1 MTAPNNHHTGGNNMA
16 AVMNALLA
24 NINAPLHWQYHGHGP
39 PHHPLR
45 ALRLHLLSQTIFGTL
60 PGELLDEI
68 IRIAERESVSN
79 STGVSTTTAT
89 LLPMDSHPALTPPRN
104 GSSPFMLIPVE
115 MRRAIF
121 ASELTTK
128 DKDVPYAPQCDTEA
142 HKPTGPVDEKME
154 STKRNRA
161 STLMT
166 VNSKI
171 ADEIATMLYEER
183 YFVIHVHEGF
193 KTGGVEFLNSRRQ
206 MLQYQDEFRE
216 DARFARFKHGEKYGF
231 DRLKKLKIV
240 IHPASSDEPDNRHI
254 HINTFFMIWALCQ
267 LLHNGEYNDE
277 EQMKKTKLTH
287 ITIEFAPAPVRA
299 VSKSFTGRRAI
310 ARADPQNYLW
320 DALAERPST
329 TSVRNCPD
337 IEVIL
342 RPFSI
347 LRTHKVEITL
357 PEKLGG
363 HMPTVEFV
371 ARLQRRMRSS
381 QGNEDIY
388 DHDFMNEEY
397 AHKIRGL
404 SGDFGRYT
412 FELLHSTG
420 RGIRVDG
427 LNSEDMAEDG
437 QDEEDYEDD
446 EEDGKRDLSPMSKKS
461 PTGDWK
467 RLKGVSGSK
476 RRDEKLDTFMSD
488 EDRDME
494 IAKERSLQDM
504 LRAPPPSLRYGTQQA
519 GSNTLRAG
527 PSSSS
532 TSAGNSFASTGRT
545 LGGPRASNTSVPWAT
560 RARETTPE
568 RNYHTGHT
576 LADSPG
582 SDGPSWSPGH
592 NASPTSGDARP
603 RSMQDTFIDASAA
616 RIVAWQRFANS
627 PSATTSQTNAA
638 LVGTALGQSENGRTL
653 GEAGATLEQT
663 DVARANLNLLR
674 ARLDRLRRV
683 DRGGVWLA
691 FGMGKAAAYMA
702 GTYDIIYG
710 PCCFDV
716 SQRIWAG
723 GTMLTAT
730 SLG

>member
-1 MTAPNNHHTGGNNMA
+1 MAAPNNQPHGGNNMT
-16 AVMNALLA
+16 AVMMALLA
-24 NINAPLHWQYHGHGP
+24 NINAPLHWHHHGNGSA
-39 PHHPLR
+39 HHPLR
-45 ALRLHLLSQTIFGTL
+45 ALRLHLLAQTPFGSL
-60 PGELLDEI
+60 PSELLDQI

-79 STGVSTTTAT
+79 STGMSNAMAT

-121 ASELTTK
+121 ACELTTK
-128 DKDVPYAPQCDTEA
+128 DKNVPYLPQCDTEA

-166 VNSKI
+166 LNSKI

-193 KTGGVEFLNSRRQ
+193 KTGGVEFLNAGRQ
-206 MLQYQDEFRE
+206 KLQYQDEFRE

-254 HINTFFMIWALCQ
+254 HMNTFFMIWALCQ

-277 EQMKKTKLTH
+277 EQMKKNKLTH

-320 DALAERPST
+320 DALAEKPST

-363 HMPTVEFV
+363 HIPTVEFV

-381 QGNEDIY
+381 QGNADIY

-397 AHKIRGL
+397 AHRIRGL

-412 FELLHSTG
+412 FELLYSTG
-420 RGIRVDG
+420 KGTRVDG
-427 LNSEDMAEDG
+427 LNSGDMAEDG
-437 QDEEDYEDD
+437 EDGEDGEDD
-446 EEDGKRDLSPMSKKS
+446 EEDGKRDLSPMSKRS
-461 PTGDWK
+461 PAGDSKRWK
-467 RLKGVSGSK
+467 GEGGSK
-476 RRDEKLDTFMSD
+476 RRDEDLDTFMSE

-494 IAKERSLQDM
+494 IAMERSLQDM

-527 PSSSS
+527 PS
-532 TSAGNSFASTGRT
+532 TRAGNQFASTGRT
-545 LGGPRASNTSVPWAT
+545 LGGSPTNSSYLSNT

-568 RNYHTGHT
+568 RNYHTGRT

-582 SDGPSWSPGH
+582 SDVPSWSPGR
-592 NASPTSGDARP
+592 NASPTSNDARP
-603 RSMQDTFIDASAA
+603 RSIQDALTEASATA
-616 RIVAWQRFANS
+616 IANWQSFANHPPLGS
-627 PSATTSQTNAA
+627 SAATTQTNIA
-638 LVGTALGQSENGRTL
+638 LGGRTLGQSENGRTL

-663 DVARANLNLLR
+663 DVARANTNLLR
-674 ARLDRLRRV
+674 ARLDRLRRYNS
-683 DRGGVWLA
+683 GA
-691 FGMGKAAAYMA
+691 
-702 GTYDIIYG
+702 
-710 PCCFDV
+710 
-716 SQRIWAG
+716 
-723 GTMLTAT
+723 
-730 SLG
+730 

>member
-1 MTAPNNHHTGGNNMA
+1 MAAPNNHPTGGNNMT
-16 AVMNALLA
+16 AVMMALLA
-24 NINAPLHWQYHGHGP
+24 NTNAPLHWHLHGNWP

-45 ALRLHLLSQTIFGTL
+45 ALRLHLLSQTPFGRL
-60 PGELLDEI
+60 PTELLDQI
-68 IRIAERESVSN
+68 IGIAERESVSN
-79 STGVSTTTAT
+79 STRMSTATAT

-121 ASELTTK
+121 AYELTTK
-128 DKDVPYAPQCDTEA
+128 DKNVPYLPQCDTEA

-166 VNSKI
+166 LNSTI

-193 KTGGVEFLNSRRQ
+193 KTGGVEFLNAGRQ
-206 MLQYQDEFRE
+206 KLQYQDEFRE

-240 IHPASSDEPDNRHI
+240 IHPASSDEPEHRHV
-254 HINTFFMIWALCQ
+254 HMNTFFMIWALCQ
-267 LLHNGEYNDE
+267 LLHNGEKDN
-277 EQMKKTKLTH
+277 KLTH
-287 ITIEFAPAPVRA
+287 IAIDFAPAPVRA
-299 VSKSFTGRRAI
+299 LSKTSTGRRAI

-320 DALAERPST
+320 DALTDKPLT

-337 IEVIL
+337 VEVIL

-347 LRTHKVEITL
+347 LRTHKVEIML

-363 HMPTVEFV
+363 HIPTVEFV

-404 SGDFGRYT
+404 SGDFARYT
-412 FELLHSTG
+412 LELLYGTG
-420 RGIRVDG
+420 KGTRVDG
-427 LNSEDMAEDG
+427 LTSSDMAENGEDG
-437 QDEEDYEDD
+437 EDHEDD
-446 EEDGKRDLSPMSKKS
+446 EEDGKRDLSPMSKRS

-467 RLKGVSGSK
+467 RLKGEGCSK
-476 RRDEKLDTFMSD
+476 RRDGKLDTFMSD

-504 LRAPPPSLRYGTQQA
+504 LRAPPPSLRHGIQQT
-519 GSNTLRAG
+519 GSSTSRAG
-527 PSSSS
+527 PSSLSS
-532 TSAGNSFASTGRT
+532 SAGNPFASNGRT
-545 LGGPRASNTSVPWAT
+545 LGGPLASNTSVPWASS
-560 RARETTPE
+560 ARDTTPE
-568 RNYHTGHT
+568 RNYHTGRT
-576 LADSPG
+576 LFDSPG

-592 NASPTSGDARP
+592 NASPTSNDTRP
-603 RSMQDTFIDASAA
+603 RSIQDSSTNASAA
-616 RIVAWQRFANS
+616 AIADWQSLADYPPLGS
-627 PSATTSQTNAA
+627 STATTQTNAA
-638 LVGTALGQSENGRTL
+638 LGGRTLGQSENGRTL

-663 DVARANLNLLR
+663 DVERANLNLLR
-674 ARLDRLRRV
+674 ARIDRLRRV
-683 DRGGVWLA
+683 DRGGV
-691 FGMGKAAAYMA
+691 
-702 GTYDIIYG
+702 
-710 PCCFDV
+710 
-716 SQRIWAG
+716 
-723 GTMLTAT
+723 
-730 SLG
+730 